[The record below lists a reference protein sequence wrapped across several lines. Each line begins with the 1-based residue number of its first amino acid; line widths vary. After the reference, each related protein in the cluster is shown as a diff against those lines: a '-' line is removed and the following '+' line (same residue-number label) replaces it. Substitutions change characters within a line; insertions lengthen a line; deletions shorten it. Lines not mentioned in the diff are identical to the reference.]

1 MSRIDIGQSITNP
14 KVVPATAKGFY
25 KAVDSE
31 KTGRICAELED
42 ALEQVR
48 RGEISKDEYKT
59 IKAEKK
65 KGCKFYTPHAHFKN
79 GYKRRDG
86 GPWDSGKAIID
97 FDGCEHFE
105 QLYEAHLKGHE
116 KELGI
121 NMVNISV
128 SKTGGHILFD
138 IPEGLTRQQAQAWM
152 ANEVLGGVGY
162 DKAVHERERAV
173 YIPCRQYILY
183 LDEELMFS
191 DQPHPAKLSEEV
203 LQKYKKKVKSEEL
216 RVKNLTLNQLWNRR
230 QCTKFNGTSY
240 LSQRAAEAIYTPEGK
255 QQVRSTIKYYMNNA
269 KLMREAL
276 TEMGFKVYG
285 GEDAPYLWVGTPGS
299 MSSWDFF
306 DWMLRSAHVVCTPGS
321 GFGPSGE
328 GFVRLTAFGTHE
340 NTEKALHR
348 IANRL

>member
-1 MSRIDIGQSITNP
+1 M
-14 KVVPATAKGFY
+14 
-25 KAVDSE
+25 
-31 KTGRICAELED
+31 
-42 ALEQVR
+42 
-48 RGEISKDEYKT
+48 
-59 IKAEKK
+59 
-65 KGCKFYTPHAHFKN
+65 
-79 GYKRRDG
+79 
-86 GPWDSGKAIID
+86 
-97 FDGCEHFE
+97 
-105 QLYEAHLKGHE
+105 
-116 KELGI
+116 
-121 NMVNISV
+121 
-128 SKTGGHILFD
+128 
-138 IPEGLTRQQAQAWM
+138 
-152 ANEVLGGVGY
+152 
-162 DKAVHERERAV
+162 
-173 YIPCRQYILY
+173 
-183 LDEELMFS
+183 
-191 DQPHPAKLSEEV
+191 
-203 LQKYKKKVKSEEL
+203 KSEEL